1 MLNPVPPTDCM
12 RAREGASA
20 RLDGAL
26 DELESVWLEG
36 HLGRCA
42 ACEAFAGQ
50 AAATAAVLRAAPLD
64 PAPAGLFSARG
75 RRRTAMPVAA
85 VAASLAI
92 AVTAATSFFVGQ
104 QLGER
109 NGGGSPVAS
118 TTLTSANRVDPGLI
132 AMLQRG
138 ILRARAD
145 RRVVAI

>member
-1 MLNPVPPTDCM
+1 M

-26 DELESVWLEG
+26 DELESVWLDG

-42 ACEAFAGQ
+42 ACSAFAAQ
-50 AAATAAVLRAAPLD
+50 LAATAAVLRAAPLD
-64 PAPAGLFSARG
+64 PAPAGLFVSG
-75 RRRTAMPVAA
+75 RRRAAVPVAA
-85 VAASLAI
+85 VAATIVI

-104 QLGER
+104 QLGGR
-109 NGGGSPVAS
+109 GAGRPAAATTTFTAS
-118 TTLTSANRVDPGLI
+118 TRLDPGLV

-138 ILRARAD
+138 PARPRAD